1 VTWFAV
7 AMSAFFLF
15 AVAGVTDKLILT
27 KTAVVPAS
35 FAFYISMMGAVVS
48 AVLFIPILIAEGRFF
63 LPTGFPLTAIFVSGV
78 SQYFGLLFMFEA
90 VNRGEISKANPV
102 IVSLQPVFN
111 VFLTLLL
118 PPLLG
123 LVFHGLRLD
132 LQLVTGRKL
141 AGVGLI
147 IAGSYLLSQTGEG
160 KARFDRKTWLY
171 IALAGLLLAMS
182 TEFASIS
189 YSAFE
194 RTYLPADAGEPA
206 RKVLFAKAFIW
217 GRWMALLGGLAH
229 ILATGNLRAILMR
242 QAGQQKQVIA
252 RRGWMA
258 VLFVLGQG
266 CGALAVVLQQY
277 AIKLGNVILVS
288 ALNGTQFFF
297 VIAISAVVSHFFP
310 RMLSERSTRKV
321 LLQKILWSL
330 VLFGGIA
337 LIVIGKES

>member
-1 VTWFAV
+1 VVWFTV
-7 AMSAFFLF
+7 AITAFFL
-15 AVAGVTDKLILT
+15 LILS
-27 KTAVVPAS
+27 KTAIVPAS
-35 FAFYISMMGAVVS
+35 FAFYISMMGALAS
-48 AVLFIPILIAEGRFF
+48 AILFIPIVIAEGRFF
-63 LPTGFPLTAIFVSGV
+63 LPTGFPLLAILISGV

-90 VNRGEISKANPV
+90 VNRNEISKANPV

-118 PPLLG
+118 PPLLALGFRG
-123 LVFHGLRLD
+123 LQLD
-132 LQLVTGRKL
+132 LELVTGSKL

-160 KARFDRKTWLY
+160 RTRLDRKTWLY
-171 IALAGLLLAMS
+171 IVLAGLFLALS

-189 YSAFE
+189 YSVFE
-194 RTYLPADAGEPA
+194 RTYLPPDAGEPA

-229 ILATGNLRAILMR
+229 VLATGNLQALAMR
-242 QAGQQKQVIA
+242 QSGGKREPAA
-252 RRGWMA
+252 RRGWLA
-258 VLFVLGQG
+258 VLFLFGQG

-297 VIAISAVVSHFFP
+297 VIAISAAVSHFFP
-310 RMLSERSTRKV
+310 RLLSERSPRKV
-321 LLQKILWSL
+321 LLQKILWSG

-337 LIVIGKES
+337 LIVI